1 MPVDGK
7 PDAPG
12 RDVVV
17 LTDETGRER
26 GLADKVRAHQG
37 DGLLHRA
44 ITCLLFDDDNRL
56 LFARRALGKL
66 LWPGYWD
73 ATVATHPAPGETD
86 LETARR
92 RVPDELGAEVV
103 DLICPTVLV
112 YHARYDDHWSERE
125 HCAVLVGRL
134 AGRALPVAGQID
146 DVRAVAVD
154 QVAAFLESEPVA
166 PWFALAWQLL
176 QTAKTQEMWDWL
188 A

>member
-1 MPVDGK
+1 MPTSGK
-7 PDAPG
+7 PNPPG
-12 RDVVV
+12 GDRVV
-17 LTDETGRER
+17 LTDESGRDR

-73 ATVATHPAPGETD
+73 ATVATHPTPGESD

-92 RVPDELGAEVV
+92 RVPAELAAEVV
-103 DLICPTVLV
+103 DLIRPTILV

-134 AGRALPVAGQID
+134 AGRASPVAGQID
-146 DVRAVAVD
+146 DLRPVAVD
-154 QVAAFLESEPVA
+154 QVGAFLAAEPVA

-176 QTAKTQEMWDWL
+176 QPAATREMWDWL